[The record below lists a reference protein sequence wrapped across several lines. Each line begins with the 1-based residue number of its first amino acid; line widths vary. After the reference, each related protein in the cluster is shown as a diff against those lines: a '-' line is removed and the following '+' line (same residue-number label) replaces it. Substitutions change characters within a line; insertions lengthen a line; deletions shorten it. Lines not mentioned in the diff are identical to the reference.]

1 MIDTIHFHVFGFV
14 PPNFISL
21 ITQSSILQLHNL
33 TVILDNDL
41 TFVWMVK
48 VDFPTWICI
57 DMLWHN
63 HRSAMIFRKKWHKS
77 LQFKETTKLIKA
89 SSFHLIVCTEIDHPT
104 WDRKLMALLS
114 SILLLGFHLESP
126 SWLGTRGTV
135 TMCPS
140 RKAAPESVNA
150 IRTCKKFSTRC
161 LLLWPQSQLWRA
173 SLGSSHWPNMK
184 HVDREAHNNHGQQPA
199 TKIP

>member
-1 MIDTIHFHVFGFV
+1 MILPLFEWSRWISPSEFALICYDT
-14 PPNFISL
+14 
-21 ITQSSILQLHNL
+21 T
-33 TVILDNDL
+33 
-41 TFVWMVK
+41 
-48 VDFPTWICI
+48 I
-57 DMLWHN
+57 D
-63 HRSAMIFRKKWHKS
+63 RRCFFRKKWHKS

-150 IRTCKKFSTRC
+150 ISTCKKFSTRC

-184 HVDREAHNNHGQQPA
+184 HVEKHMTTSNPPLKPHRQPQFFFFLLISSSIFFIYQ
-199 TKIP
+199 KNVS